1 MILYQHYNFL
11 FISLFRCSQLNSNIS
26 KKFILQSLK
35 EMYLISNHVS
45 QKKENID
52 HNYNSIENDGKNNN
66 SSRKKNKI
74 RITSLTQFST
84 QEHASSLYVRIQTK
98 KKKKLVEQR
107 VTRTPHRFPSRFSR
121 SPREQ
126 SSQMFA
132 KRKRNP
138 NRGEAS
144 NVGRLYLL
152 KRNQVRIVALNF
164 NQTPVSPLAVIRLW
178 IDISVYRNPV
188 ATQYGSGYFIALN
201 WPTTGR

>member
-45 QKKENID
+45 QKKENIN

-74 RITSLTQFST
+74 RITSLAQFST

-98 KKKKLVEQR
+98 KKKTRGTTRDTYTASIPFPFFPLSSRTKFPDVCETQTEPEQR
-107 VTRTPHRFPSRFSR
+107 GGLECRPPLFIKA
-121 SPREQ
+121 Q
-126 SSQMFA
+126 S
-132 KRKRNP
+132 
-138 NRGEAS
+138 
-144 NVGRLYLL
+144 
-152 KRNQVRIVALNF
+152 VRIVALNF

-188 ATQYGSGYFIALN
+188 ATQYESGYFIALN

>member
-1 MILYQHYNFL
+1 M
-11 FISLFRCSQLNSNIS
+11 FRCSQLNSNIS

-45 QKKENID
+45 QKKENIN

-74 RITSLTQFST
+74 RITSLAQFST

-98 KKKKLVEQR
+98 KKKLVEQR
-107 VTRTPHRFPSRFSR
+107 VTHTPHRFPSRFSR
-121 SPREQ
+121 SSREQ

>member
-45 QKKENID
+45 QKKENIN

-74 RITSLTQFST
+74 RITSLAQFST

-98 KKKKLVEQR
+98 KKKKNSWNNAWHVHRINSLPVFPALLENKVPR
-107 VTRTPHRFPSRFSR
+107 CLRNANGTRTEGR
-121 SPREQ
+121 PRM
-126 SSQMFA
+126 SA
-132 KRKRNP
+132 
-138 NRGEAS
+138 A
-144 NVGRLYLL
+144 
-152 KRNQVRIVALNF
+152 
-164 NQTPVSPLAVIRLW
+164 
-178 IDISVYRNPV
+178 
-188 ATQYGSGYFIALN
+188 FIY
-201 WPTTGR
+201 